1 MADKRFFRLSGPFS
15 LAELASLADAE
26 LKGGDPARMIVDV
39 VTLDLAG
46 DGHVTFL
53 DNSKYI
59 DQAKD
64 TKAVACVIR
73 DDLVDCLPDGVAALV
88 TDEPYRGYARI
99 AAAFYPD
106 AAEPNPLQPALAGL
120 AVGAV
125 IDPEAEIGDDCQIA
139 SGTVIEVGARI
150 GARCRLG
157 ANATIGRGVV
167 LGSDCFVGP
176 GATLSHCLVGNRA
189 VIHAGARI
197 GQDGFGF
204 AMGPNGHVK
213 VPQIGRVIIED
224 DVEIGA
230 NSTIDRGSGPD
241 TVIGRGCK
249 IDNLVMIAHN
259 VQLGPGC
266 IVVAQS
272 GISGSTKVGAGSVL
286 AAQVGIAGHL
296 NIGPGAQ
303 FAARSGVMKDVEEG
317 QTVGGTPAVPVKQWL
332 RQVATLNRLIK
343 RRRGEND
350 RQGPN

>member
-1 MADKRFFRLSGPFS
+1 MADQRFFRLCGPFS
-15 LAELASLADAE
+15 LAELASLADARLE
-26 LKGGDPARMIVDV
+26 GGDPARMIIDV
-39 VTLDLAG
+39 ATLDLAG
-46 DGHVTFL
+46 DGNVTFL

-59 DQAKD
+59 DQAKN

-73 DDLVDCLPDGVAALV
+73 EDLTGYLPDGVAALV

-99 AAAFYPD
+99 AAAFYPE
-106 AAEPNPLQPALAGL
+106 AAEPNPLQPALAGI

-125 IDPEAEIGDDCQIA
+125 IDPEAEIGNDCQIA
-139 SGTVIEVGARI
+139 SGAVIEVGARI

-167 LGSDCFVGP
+167 LGTDCVIGP
-176 GATLSHCLVGNRA
+176 GATLNHCLIGSRT
-189 VIHAGARI
+189 VIHAGVRI

-204 AMGPNGHVK
+204 AMGPKGHVK

-259 VQLGPGC
+259 VQIGPGC
-266 IVVAQS
+266 IIVAQT
-272 GISGSTKVGAGSVL
+272 GISGSTRIGAGSVL
-286 AAQVGIAGHL
+286 AAQVGVAGHL
-296 NIGPGAQ
+296 KIGAGTQ
-303 FAARSGVMKDVEEG
+303 FAARSGIIKDVAAG
-317 QTVGGTPAVPVKQWL
+317 SIMGGAPAIPIKQWL
-332 RQVATLNRLIK
+332 RQTVAVSRLVK
-343 RRRGEND
+343 RKGVEE
-350 RQGPN
+350 

>member
-1 MADKRFFRLSGPFS
+1 MADQRFFRLCGPFS
-15 LAELASLADAE
+15 LAELASLADAR
-26 LKGGDPARMIVDV
+26 LQGGDPTRPIMDV
-39 VTLDLAG
+39 ATLDLAG

-53 DNSKYI
+53 DNPKYV

-64 TKAVACVIR
+64 TKAAACVIR
-73 DDLVDCLPDGVAALV
+73 EDLAASLPDGVAALV
-88 TDEPYRGYARI
+88 TEEPYRGYARI

-106 AAEPNPLQPALAGL
+106 AAEPNPLQPALAGI

-139 SGTVIEVGARI
+139 SGAVIEVGARI
-150 GARCRLG
+150 GARCRIG

-167 LGSDCFVGP
+167 LGSDCMIGP
-176 GATLSHCLVGNRA
+176 GATLNHCLIGSRT

-204 AMGPNGHVK
+204 AMGPKGHVK

-224 DVEIGA
+224 DVEVGA

-259 VQLGPGC
+259 VKLGPGC

-272 GISGSTKVGAGSVL
+272 GISGSTQIGPGSVI

-296 NIGPGAQ
+296 KIGAGTQ
-303 FAARSGVMKDVEEG
+303 FAARSGVMKDVEAG
-317 QTVGGTPAVPVKQWL
+317 QTMGGAPAVPIKQWL
-332 RQVATLNRLIK
+332 RQVVALNRLIK
-343 RRRGEND
+343 RRGVGE
-350 RQGPN
+350 